1 MIGVSLRTGTV
12 APTTDATRYFQTG
25 ERVGERLVGIDTEA
39 SFASSQHSLN
49 HMAVQA
55 AEILVAAGR
64 AVADPGWLLGEANEM
79 LEDLVRPQ

>member
-1 MIGVSLRTGTV
+1 VS
-12 APTTDATRYFQTG
+12 
-25 ERVGERLVGIDTEA
+25 EVGERLVGIDTEA
-39 SFASSQHSLN
+39 SLASSQHSLN